1 MHFCLGQ
8 ELAPA
13 VLGLLSKKNDSIYS
27 NHRSHGYYIA
37 KGGSI
42 KKLIAEFYG
51 KKTGTNGGL
60 AGSQGLFST
69 DINLY
74 SGAILSG
81 AFSLSIG
88 DAYSKIYKKQ
98 NSISIAM
105 TGDGGMEEGIVN
117 FASKMKL
124 PILFICENNL
134 YSGHIHLRDRVSN
147 HKTHHKVKPFGIK
160 TTYFKS
166 NDPEKLYHKIYK
178 IINEIK
184 KNKKPQFL
192 EIQTYR
198 FNGHVGPENDDVYN
212 YRPKKEMKFWKKR
225 DPLNYYEKKLSKKFK
240 NFKKIE
246 LKMQNKIN
254 KLIKE
259 AFIFAE
265 KSKFPKEFIKKNY
278 INSYKNIKKFYQ
290 NKIKFEA
297 YQESNKP
304 KPY

>member
-1 MHFCLGQ
+1 MINNFKRLKIFYLMKLIRNIEQALIEKYHPEDKMRCPMHFCLGQ

-105 TGDGGMEEGIVN
+105 TGDGGMEEGIVYETFN

-134 YSGHIHLRDRVSN
+134 YSGHIH
-147 HKTHHKVKPFGIK
+147 
-160 TTYFKS
+160 
-166 NDPEKLYHKIYK
+166 
-178 IINEIK
+178 
-184 KNKKPQFL
+184 
-192 EIQTYR
+192 
-198 FNGHVGPENDDVYN
+198 
-212 YRPKKEMKFWKKR
+212 
-225 DPLNYYEKKLSKKFK
+225 
-240 NFKKIE
+240 
-246 LKMQNKIN
+246 
-254 KLIKE
+254 
-259 AFIFAE
+259 
-265 KSKFPKEFIKKNY
+265 
-278 INSYKNIKKFYQ
+278 
-290 NKIKFEA
+290 
-297 YQESNKP
+297 
-304 KPY
+304 